1 MTIKLIEIIDVK
13 EPIGDANK
21 LRERAWN
28 KDLADPT
35 KNTISIIEE
44 IKKGGDEALLRLI
57 EKYDNVKIESFVV
70 TEKEIKEAYQSV
82 TSSQIDTIKFMKSK
96 LERSEQRIINNLKNM
111 ETDSAEEEDGEDGEN
126 VKINKKVTPISRV
139 GCYIPGGK
147 ARYPSTVVMCT
158 TPAKVAGVKQIVA
171 ISPPMKNGKIDPFT
185 LVAADICGV
194 DEFYKVGGAH
204 GIAALAYGTKTIK
217 RVDKIVGPGGVY
229 VSVAKSIV
237 SKDTAIDMIAGP
249 TELLIY
255 ANEKTDPQ
263 IIALDLISQAEHSE
277 DTICGVVTNSNS
289 IAKRIVE
296 EVDKTINFGNICR
309 KEIVKKSLNQNGFV
323 AICDNNKKITEFINE
338 FAPEHLE
345 ILANNESEIVKGI
358 SNAGLILLGNYT
370 PSSVS
375 DYCLGSNHVL
385 PTYRFAKSRSSLSVL
400 DFVKIVN
407 FVEIGN
413 RRTLEKIAPMLRE
426 ITLME
431 GLSNHYEA
439 AIGRIK

>member
-1 MTIKLIEIIDVK
+1 MTIKLIDIIDIK
-13 EPIGDANK
+13 EPTDDANK

-28 KDLADPT
+28 KDLANPT

-44 IKKGGDEALLRLI
+44 IKKEGDEALLRFI
-57 EKYDNVKIESFVV
+57 EKYDNVKIDSFAV
-70 TEKEIKEAYQSV
+70 TGKEVKEAYQSV

-96 LERSEQRIINNLKNM
+96 LEKSEQRIINNLKNM
-111 ETDSAEEEDGEDGEN
+111 ETDSAEEEDGED

-147 ARYPSTVVMCT
+147 ARYPSTVVMCA

-385 PTYRFAKSRSSLSVL
+385 PTYKFAKSRSSLSVL

-407 FVEIGN
+407 LVEIGN

>member
-1 MTIKLIEIIDVK
+1 LINIINVK
-13 EPIGDANK
+13 EPINDANE
-21 LRERAWN
+21 LREKAWN
-28 KDLADPT
+28 KDIAIPT
-35 KNTISIIEE
+35 KNIIAIIDE
-44 IKKGGDEALLRLI
+44 IKKNGDKALVEFI
-57 EKYDNVKIESFVV
+57 DKFDSVKLDSFIVSKNEV
-70 TEKEIKEAYQSV
+70 KEAYENV
-82 TSSQIDTIKFMKSK
+82 TSDQIKTIKYMKSK
-96 LERSEQRIINNLKNM
+96 LEKSEQAIINSLKNIKI
-111 ETDSAEEEDGEDGEN
+111 DSDDIK
-126 VKINKKVTPISRV
+126 VNKKVIPISRI

-158 TPAKVAGVKQIVA
+158 IPAKVAGVKQIVA

-194 DEFYKVGGAH
+194 DEFYKIGGAH

-217 RVDKIVGPGGVY
+217 KVDKIVGPGGVY

-237 SKDTAIDMIAGP
+237 SKDIAIDMIAGP

-255 ANEKTDPQ
+255 ANEKSDPR

-289 IAKRIVE
+289 IAKKIIEEIDRI
-296 EVDKTINFGNICR
+296 INFGNIAR
-309 KEIVKKSLNQNGFV
+309 KEIVKKSLDHNGFI
-323 AICDNNKKITEFINE
+323 ALCDDNEKIIEFINE

-345 ILANNESEIVKGI
+345 IFDNNEKEIIEGI
-358 SNAGLILLGNYT
+358 NSAGLILIGNYT
-370 PSSVS
+370 PSSAS

-385 PTYRFAKSRSSLSVL
+385 PTYKFAKSRASLSVL
-400 DFVKIVN
+400 DFIKIIN
-407 FVEIGN
+407 TIEIDKQ
-413 RRTLEKIAPMLRE
+413 TLEQILPMLKE

-439 AIGRIK
+439 ANGRINNGLDK

>member
-1 MTIKLIEIIDVK
+1 MIDIIDVK
-13 EPIGDANK
+13 EPTNDANK

-28 KDLADPT
+28 KDLANPT
-35 KNTISIIEE
+35 KNAISIIEE
-44 IKKGGDEALLRLI
+44 VKKEGDGALLRFI
-57 EKYDNVKIESFVV
+57 EKFDNVKIDSFAV
-70 TEKEIKEAYQSV
+70 TENEVKEAYQSV
-82 TSSQIDTIKFMKSK
+82 TPSQINTIKFMKSK
-96 LERSEQRIINNLKNM
+96 LEKSEQHIINNLKNM
-111 ETDSAEEEDGEDGEN
+111 ETDSDGDDDDDGD
-126 VKINKKVTPISRV
+126 VRINKKVTPISRV

-158 TPAKVAGVKQIVA
+158 IPAKVAGVKQIVA

-204 GIAALAYGTKTIK
+204 GIAALAYGTKTVK

-289 IAKRIVE
+289 IAKRIIE

-309 KEIVKKSLNQNGFV
+309 KEIVERSLNQNGFI
-323 AICDNNKKITEFINE
+323 AICENNKKIVEFINE

-345 ILANNESEIVKGI
+345 ILANNESEIVKEI
-358 SNAGLILLGNYT
+358 INAGLILMGNYT

-385 PTYRFAKSRSSLSVL
+385 PTYKFAKSRSSLSVL

-407 FVEIGN
+407 FVEICN